1 MTNFSRGALAASFVA
16 GKAALPAARQF
27 THEVLTAWAATSI
40 LADAERLTGEFVTE
54 VGDVPFEIVW
64 GHQGDAVQ
72 IEVRQRADDDRAPAA
87 PAVPVAAWGVT
98 FSGTQRTTWAR
109 LGLPHTMSPRED
121 REGGVT
127 ETTSRGPGWLGFLA
141 DASDLLAGTLDP
153 DMVPA
158 LIAQI
163 VVPRLATWCAVYTA
177 DNGSGQHD
185 LAYLWHA
192 DESRMDALRDLLAD
206 AAIPSADDLRPMPI
220 SLPDWQSLA
229 FPLVAR
235 GRSLG
240 VMCLGRS
247 GRFPDDIA
255 QLAEDLARRAAL
267 AMDNARLYAQQAD
280 ANRALQRSLLPPGV
294 PAVTPGL
301 DYSVVYEPAGE
312 TNEVGGDFYDLFAT
326 ADGTWRFA
334 IGDVCGTGPEAAAV
348 TGLARHT
355 LRLLAREGYDVAAVV
370 SRLNRAILE
379 EGERARFL
387 TLLHGEITRT
397 DEGLELSLISAGH
410 PEALRLRPT
419 GVVEAV
425 VTAQS
430 LLGVFPEAE
439 FEAERV
445 VLAPGDVLLGVTDG
459 VTERRSGTRL
469 LDDEG
474 GLGKLLAEC
483 VDLSARAVAER
494 IHRAV
499 LDFASEPSADD
510 LAILV
515 LRAERP
521 EAAAQGVR

>member
-1 MTNFSRGALAASFVA
+1 MHGVMTNSSRSVLAASFAA
-16 GKAALPAARQF
+16 GKAALPAATRF

-40 LADAERLTGEFVTE
+40 LADAERLTGEFVSE

-72 IEVRQRADDDRAPAA
+72 IEVRQKADDDTMPAA
-87 PAVPVAAWGVT
+87 PATPVATWGIT
-98 FSGTQRTTWAR
+98 FSSSQRVTWAR
-109 LGLPHTMSPRED
+109 LSLPHTAPSTAEAD
-121 REGGVT
+121 RAA
-127 ETTSRGPGWLGFLA
+127 ETASRGPGWLGYLA
-141 DASDLLAGTLDP
+141 DASDLLAGTLDHG
-153 DMVPA
+153 MVPA

-177 DNGSGQHD
+177 DKGGGQQE

-192 DESRMDALRDLLAD
+192 DEARIDALRDQLAD
-206 AAIPSADDLRPMPI
+206 AAIPPADNLRPMPI
-220 SLPDWQSLA
+220 PLPDWQSLA

-240 VMCLGRS
+240 VMCLGRG

-267 AMDNARLYAQQAD
+267 ALDNARLYAQQAD

-326 ADGTWRFA
+326 ADDTWRFA

-355 LRLLAREGYDVAAVV
+355 LRLLARERYDVAAVV

-397 DEGLELSLISAGH
+397 GEGLELSLISAGH

-419 GVVEAV
+419 GVVDAV

-474 GLGKLLAEC
+474 GLSKLLAEC

-494 IHRAV
+494 VHRGV

-515 LRAERP
+515 LRAEQP
-521 EAAAQGVR
+521 ERS

>member
-1 MTNFSRGALAASFVA
+1 MTNSSRGVLAASFVA
-16 GKAALPAARQF
+16 GKAALPDAKRF
-27 THEVLTAWAATSI
+27 TQEVLTAWAATPV
-40 LADAERLTGEFVTE
+40 LADAERLTEEFVSE
-54 VGDVPFEIVW
+54 VGDVPFEILW
-64 GHQGDAVQ
+64 GHQGGSVQ
-72 IEVRQRADDDRAPAA
+72 IELRQRADDDRVPAA
-87 PAVPVAAWGVT
+87 PAVPVATWGVT
-98 FSGTQRTTWAR
+98 FTGTQRATWAR
-109 LGLPHTMSPRED
+109 LDLPQRTPRPVDAGMDAEPHL
-121 REGGVT
+121 
-127 ETTSRGPGWLGFLA
+127 RGPGWLGYLA

-153 DMVPA
+153 GMVPA

-177 DNGSGQHD
+177 DNGGGEQT

-192 DESRMDALRDLLAD
+192 DESEIDDLREQLAD
-206 AAIPSADDLRPMPI
+206 AAIPPADDLRPRPI
-220 SLPDWQSLA
+220 SLPAWQSLA
-229 FPLVAR
+229 FPLVAK

-240 VMCLGRS
+240 VMCLGRG

-294 PAVTPGL
+294 PAITPGL

-326 ADGTWRFA
+326 GEGTWRFA

-355 LRLLAREGYDVAAVV
+355 LRLLARENYDVAAVV

-397 DEGLELSLISAGH
+397 GDGLELSLISAGH

-419 GVVEAV
+419 GVVDAV

-459 VTERRSGTRL
+459 VTERRSGSRL
-469 LDDEG
+469 LDDDG
-474 GLGKLLAEC
+474 GLPKLLAEC

-499 LDFASEPSADD
+499 QDFAAEPSADD

-515 LRAERP
+515 LRAEGRDP
-521 EAAAQGVR
+521 V

>member
-1 MTNFSRGALAASFVA
+1 MTNSSRGVLAASFVA
-16 GKAALPAARQF
+16 GKAALPAAKRF

-40 LADAERLTGEFVTE
+40 LADAERLTGEFVSE

-64 GHQGDAVQ
+64 DHQGDTVQ

-87 PAVPVAAWGVT
+87 PATPVATWGIT
-98 FSGTQRTTWAR
+98 FTGTQRTTWAR
-109 LGLPHTMSPRED
+109 LELPEPLPLPGDDD
-121 REGGVT
+121 RDDEPTV
-127 ETTSRGPGWLGFLA
+127 RGPGWLGYLA

-177 DNGSGQHD
+177 DAGGGGDQS

-192 DESRMDALRDLLAD
+192 DESKIDTLREQLAA
-206 AAIPSADDLRPMPI
+206 AAIPSADDLRPRPI
-220 SLPDWQSLA
+220 SLAAWQSLA
-229 FPLVAR
+229 FPLVAK

-240 VMCLGRS
+240 VMCLGRG

-326 ADGTWRFA
+326 RDGTWRFA

-355 LRLLAREGYDVAAVV
+355 LRLLAREEYDVAAVV

-397 DEGLELSLISAGH
+397 DAGLELSLISAGH

-419 GVVEAV
+419 GVVDAV

-439 FEAERV
+439 FEAEKV
-445 VLAPGDVLLGVTDG
+445 FLAPGDVLLGVTDG
-459 VTERRSGTRL
+459 VTERRSGSRL

-499 LDFASEPSADD
+499 QDFAIEPSADD

-515 LRAERP
+515 LRAEWP
-521 EAAAQGVR
+521 DPAVP